1 MRRMLTVL
9 AVCFGTVF
17 PAFAEDAAR
26 IPIVGVMRVGPAAN
40 NEPFAPL
47 FREALAAR
55 GYVDGRNLRLDY
67 RFADGDPERFPA
79 MAEAL
84 VKYGVSVIIV
94 FSDPA
99 ARATQR
105 TTHTIPII
113 AVVNDLVASGLATSL
128 ARPGG
133 NITGFNMLVPELG
146 AKKLQILTEMLPA
159 ARNFAV
165 LSDTTAIRPGELQAM
180 QDAARVLGVALQTV
194 DVRSPS
200 DFATAFDAMRAGG
213 AKGVDVLTS
222 SMLFNFRNELGAL
235 ALARKLPAICEFPE
249 MVAAGC
255 LASYGTSLRELYS
268 TLAELTAE
276 ILNGASPA
284 DTPAR
289 QPTRFELVINAK
301 AAKALG
307 ITIPP
312 AILAQADEVIE

>member
-40 NEPFAPL
+40 NEPFATV
-47 FREALAAR
+47 FRETLAAR
-55 GYVDGRNLRLDY
+55 GYVEGRNLRLDY
-67 RFADGDPERFPA
+67 RFADGDAERFPA
-79 MAEAL
+79 MAEGL
-84 VKYGVSVIIV
+84 VKDGVNVIIV
-94 FSDPA
+94 FSEPA
-99 ARATQR
+99 ARAAQR
-105 TTHTIPII
+105 ATHTIPTI
-113 AVVNDLVASGLATSL
+113 AAVNDFVALGLGTSL
-128 ARPGG
+128 AHPGG
-133 NITGFNMLVPELG
+133 NITGFNLRVPELG

-159 ARNFAV
+159 ARHFAV
-165 LSDTTAIRPGELQAM
+165 LSDSTAIRPEELQAV
-180 QDAARVLGVALQTV
+180 QDAGRVLGVALQTV
-194 DVRSPS
+194 GVRSPG
-200 DFATAFDAMRAGG
+200 DFAAAFDAMRAHG
-213 AKGVDVLTS
+213 AEGIDVLGS
-222 SMLFNFRNELGAL
+222 SMLFNFRNELGAV
-235 ALARKLPAICEFPE
+235 ALAHKLPAICEFPE
-249 MVAAGC
+249 MAVAGC

-289 QPTRFELVINAK
+289 QPMRFELVINAK

-312 AILAQADEVIE
+312 VILAQADEVIE